1 MLLFLLLLPS
11 SELPFHTLIL
21 HNCFW
26 PSKNFN
32 SNGICCKA
40 YHDDLESA
48 ALQLLRILL
57 LLLHAAASDMIMSQ
71 PDPIILRH
79 PYICG
84 LPEYATKDQAPTL
97 NSKEPVDLLQS
108 SAKSRLSIDLR
119 SLAASMKSSKHPSF
133 LLLQP
138 SCMAISLL

>member
-1 MLLFLLLLPS
+1 
-11 SELPFHTLIL
+11 
-21 HNCFW
+21 
-26 PSKNFN
+26 
-32 SNGICCKA
+32 
-40 YHDDLESA
+40 
-48 ALQLLRILL
+48 

-84 LPEYATKDQAPTL
+84 LPEYATKDQASPL